1 MVICKTPM
9 RISFLGGGT
18 DYPEYYRRHGGQVF
32 CTSIDKY
39 TYVSAKA
46 YPPYFEHNIKVSYSK
61 LELVSTIE
69 DLHHPIV
76 RECFR
81 YMGIERDIEIQ
92 YTADLPA
99 RTGMGSSSSFAVC
112 LLHALYT
119 HRGEVVSRRQLAE
132 EAVHIEQNVL
142 MERVGSQDQFG
153 AAIGGLQRIRFGT
166 DGHIE
171 CEPIPLTSDKLEK
184 FGRNLILFYT
194 GLTRTAHEVLREQID
209 KTKSGDLDQQL
220 ARLGAL
226 VDPAVDAVI
235 KGDFD
240 TFGEVLDCG
249 WTIKQSLS
257 SQIANDR
264 ISTWYESAKRAG
276 AIGGKL
282 LGAGGG
288 GCLLFYAPEATHD
301 AIREELS
308 ELREIPFRF
317 DREGSSVIFVHR

>member
-39 TYVSAKA
+39 SYVVAKA
-46 YPPYFEHNIKVSYSK
+46 YPAYFAHNIKVSYSK
-61 LELVSTIE
+61 LEFVSSVE
-69 DLHHPIV
+69 DLHHPVV
-76 RECFR
+76 RECFKFLD
-81 YMGIERDIEIQ
+81 IHRDIEIQ

-99 RTGMGSSSSFAVC
+99 RTGMGSSSSFTVC
-112 LLHALYT
+112 LLHSLYT
-119 HRGEVVSRRQLAE
+119 HKGEVVSKRRLAE
-132 EAVHIEQNVL
+132 EAVYIEQEIL
-142 MERVGSQDQFG
+142 KERVGSQDQFG
-153 AAIGGLQRIRFGT
+153 AAIGGLQRIQFGT
-166 DGHIE
+166 DGHID
-171 CEPIPLTSDKLEK
+171 CEPIPLTSEKLES

-209 KTKSGDLDQQL
+209 KTNSGDLDSQL
-220 ARLGAL
+220 HKLGAL
-226 VDPAVDAVI
+226 VTPAVDAVI

-240 TFGEVLDCG
+240 EFGEILDCG
-249 WTIKQSLS
+249 WVIKQSLS
-257 SQIANDR
+257 SQIANDQ
-264 ISTWYESAKRAG
+264 IAEWYQKAKGAG

-288 GCLLFYAPEATHD
+288 GCLLFYAPDHTHN
-301 AIREELS
+301 ALRSALS

-317 DREGSSVIFVHR
+317 DREGSSIIFVHR

>member
-18 DYPEYYRRHGGQVF
+18 DYPDYYRRHGGKVF

-39 TYVSAKA
+39 TYVAAKA

-61 LELVSTIE
+61 LEMVSSLE

-81 YMGIERDIEIQ
+81 FLDIDRDIEIQ

-99 RTGMGSSSSFAVC
+99 RTGMGSSSSFTVC
-112 LLHALYT
+112 LLHSLYT
-119 HRGEVVSRRQLAE
+119 HKGEVVSKRRLAE
-132 EAVHIEQNVL
+132 EAVYIEQEIL
-142 MERVGSQDQFG
+142 QERVGSQDQFG
-153 AAIGGLQRIRFGT
+153 AAIGGLQRIQFGT
-166 DGHIE
+166 DGHID
-171 CEPIPLTSDKLEK
+171 CEPIPLTSDKLEI
-184 FGRNLILFYT
+184 FGHNLILFYT

-209 KTKSGDLDQQL
+209 KTKSGDLDSQL

-226 VDPAVDAVI
+226 VDPAVEAVI
-235 KGDFD
+235 RGDFN

-249 WTIKQSLS
+249 WNIKQGLS
-257 SQIANDR
+257 SQITNDR
-264 ISTWYESAKRAG
+264 ISDWYGKAKKAG

-288 GCLLFYAPEATHD
+288 GCLLFYAPAETHD
-301 AIREELS
+301 AIRAQLT